1 MSEPKTYTKD
11 ELDAAIEAAKEA
23 QDQKNRELLAEVKD
37 LKAKVRAS
45 QEIKPEDLAAIEAR
59 AEKAEADLKALQ
71 GQVKTLTTERDKAV
85 KALETESGF
94 TQRLLVENGLTEA
107 LTAAGVKEAPH
118 LKAVKALFAPQV
130 KIEADGETRVAKL
143 GDKALA
149 DAIKEWAAS
158 DEGKFFVSAPN
169 NGGGDARGGKGG
181 DGGKTMTRSEY
192 DADPVKGARM
202 IREGYAIVNEA
213 A

>member
-1 MSEPKTYTKD
+1 MSEDKTYTKA

-23 QDQKNRELLAEVKD
+23 QDQKNRELLAELRD
-37 LKAKVRAS
+37 LKNKVRAS
-45 QEIKPEDLAAIEAR
+45 QEIKPEDLAAVEAR

-71 GQVKTLTTERDKAV
+71 GQVKTLTGERDKFA
-85 KALETESGF
+85 KQLETESGF
-94 TQRLLVENGLTEA
+94 TQKLLVENGLTDA

-118 LKAVKALFAPQV
+118 LKAVKAMFASQV

-158 DEGKFFVSAPN
+158 DEGKFFVSAPH
-169 NGGGDARGGKGG
+169 NGGGDARGGGG
-181 DGGKTMTRSEY
+181 GGGGKTMSQ
-192 DADPVKGARM
+192 ADFNQLGPKERASFMSGGGS
-202 IREGYAIVNEA
+202 ITEA

>member
-11 ELDAAIEAAKEA
+11 ELDAAIAAAKEA
-23 QDQKNRELLAEVKD
+23 QDEKNRELLAEVKD

-71 GQVKTLTTERDKAV
+71 GQVKTLTAERDKAV

-181 DGGKTMTRSEY
+181 DDGKTMTRSEY